1 MSVCTSTTADLGP
14 IERSVES
21 LTLDSSSQ
29 QTDSYAAE
37 RLQGNSSELPQKS
50 SDETTLTSVSV
61 ADSATVSLEAEKQ
74 APGNSNH
81 DDSQLSNHCD
91 EVADVLSEESG
102 DEESEEDEDDDD
114 DEEGWITPDNIGKIK
129 EDALLKDGQL
139 SLEPTV
145 VACITT
151 DFAMQVMQPNV
162 ASITQPMMF

>member
-14 IERSVES
+14 IERSVEL

-29 QTDSYAAE
+29 QTDSCAAE

-50 SDETTLTSVSV
+50 SDETTPTSVSV
-61 ADSATVSLEAEKQ
+61 ADSATLSLDVEKQ
-74 APGNSNH
+74 TPVNSNH
-81 DDSQLSNHCD
+81 DDSQPSNHGD

-102 DEESEEDEDDDD
+102 DEESEDEDEDD

-139 SLEPTV
+139 SLVSTV

-151 DFAMQVMQPNV
+151 DFAMQVMQSSV
-162 ASITQPMMF
+162 ASIT

>member
-14 IERSVES
+14 IERSVEL

-29 QTDSYAAE
+29 QTDSCVAE
-37 RLQGNSSELPQKS
+37 RLQGNPSELPEKS
-50 SDETTLTSVSV
+50 SDETTPTSVSV

-74 APGNSNH
+74 TPVNSNH
-81 DDSQLSNHCD
+81 DDSQQSNHCD

-102 DEESEEDEDDDD
+102 DDESEEDEDDDD
-114 DEEGWITPDNIGKIK
+114 DEEGWITPDNISKIK

-139 SLEPTV
+139 SLVPTA

-151 DFAMQVMQPNV
+151 DFAMQVMPSSV
-162 ASITQPMMF
+162 ASIA